1 MSPKIPCHERNKKKK
16 KKKKLLSSL
25 LRPLIFMWFQRGK
38 VRDGRDNVFRNLL
51 RYQVINLKV

>member
-1 MSPKIPCHERNKKKK
+1 MSPKIPCHERNQKKKK
-16 KKKKLLSSL
+16 KKFIIKFIKTIDFYVISKG
-25 LRPLIFMWFQRGK
+25 QK